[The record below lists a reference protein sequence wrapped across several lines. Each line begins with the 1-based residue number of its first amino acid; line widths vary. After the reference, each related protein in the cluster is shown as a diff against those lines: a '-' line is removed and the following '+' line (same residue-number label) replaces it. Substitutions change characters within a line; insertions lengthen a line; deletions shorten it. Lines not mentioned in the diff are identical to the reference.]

1 MRPETDLPTDLAAI
15 RAQVE
20 DGVPWRDGV
29 LTYNQAMALLKEV
42 ERLRTAVA
50 ERNLRITQ
58 LIGIMS

>member
-1 MRPETDLPTDLAAI
+1 MRPETDLLTDLASI